1 MYQFTPEDINQKL
14 LDLQAAFEKCMSQPK
29 PDMVLANHLKR
40 DIAFYTALKKEYSSP
55 STEGGALEDP
65 TEFWNSP
72 NTKDHD

>member
-40 DIAFYTALKKEYSSP
+40 DIAFYTTLKNEYTADDRANELLGSSN
-55 STEGGALEDP
+55 GKKQD
-65 TEFWNSP
+65 
-72 NTKDHD
+72 

>member
-40 DIAFYTALKKEYSSP
+40 DIAFYITLKKEYAIQTGDSANEIFDSS
-55 STEGGALEDP
+55 
-65 TEFWNSP
+65 NSK
-72 NTKDHD
+72 NQD

>member
-40 DIAFYTALKKEYSSP
+40 DIAFYTTLKKEYAVQNHDGANELFNSS
-55 STEGGALEDP
+55 
-65 TEFWNSP
+65 NS
-72 NTKDHD
+72 KKQD